1 MADAAHRNHDHR
13 HLPDTR
19 RTLILALTVTVGY
32 ALVEFFAGAAFHSL
46 ALMSD
51 AGHMLSDA
59 LALGLAAFASWVG
72 SRPAGGRH
80 SYGFARAE
88 VVAAFVNGLA
98 MLLIVVVIAVESI
111 SRLLD
116 PQPVTGLGVMVVA
129 IFGLLANL
137 FVAFLISRGERNLNT
152 RAALI
157 HVIGD
162 LIGSVAA
169 ITAGA
174 VIYYTGWQPIDALL
188 SLVIALLILGSTVRL
203 LLDALHVLMEGV
215 PAGLRIEEIG
225 SAIGGLTGIS
235 AVHDLHVWNISSGQV
250 ALSAH
255 VGLDN
260 LDNWAPL
267 LESARLMLQTR
278 FGIAHVT
285 LQPEPAGGINPGYRA
300 RVKILPHPGDHGHGD
315 DDSGH
320 GHGHDHD

>member
-1 MADAAHRNHDHR
+1 MIVA
-13 HLPDTR
+13 LVV
-19 RTLILALTVTVGY
+19 TLGY
-32 ALVEFFAGAAFHSL
+32 ALIEFVAGAAFHSL

-51 AGHMLSDA
+51 AGHMFSDA
-59 LALGLAAFASWVG
+59 LSLGLAAFASWVG
-72 SRPAGGRH
+72 SRPAGSRH

-98 MLLIVVVIAVESI
+98 MLAIVVVIAVESI

-129 IFGLLANL
+129 TVGLLANL
-137 FVAFLISRGERNLNT
+137 FVAFIIGQAERNLNT
-152 RAALI
+152 RAALL

-174 VIYYTGWQPIDALL
+174 VIYFTGWQPIDALL
-188 SLVIALLILGSTVRL
+188 SLVIAVLILGSTVRL
-203 LLDALHVLMEGV
+203 VFEALHVLMEGV
-215 PAGLRIEEIG
+215 PAGLMIEEIG
-225 SAIGGLTGIS
+225 SAINALAGVR

-255 VGLDN
+255 VDLEN

-267 LESARLMLQTR
+267 LESARQMLLTR

-300 RVKILPHPGDHGHGD
+300 RVKILPHRDDHG
-315 DDSGH
+315 SGH
-320 GHGHDHD
+320 GHGHLHDHDHDHDH

>member
-1 MADAAHRNHDHR
+1 MIIA
-13 HLPDTR
+13 LVV
-19 RTLILALTVTVGY
+19 TLGY
-32 ALVEFFAGAAFHSL
+32 ALVEFIAGRAFHSL

-72 SRPAGGRH
+72 SRPAGSRH

-111 SRLLD
+111 GRLLD
-116 PQPVTGLGVMVVA
+116 PQPVAGLGVMVVA
-129 IFGLLANL
+129 FVGLLVNL
-137 FVAFLISRGERNLNT
+137 VVAFLIGRGERNLNT

-157 HVIGD
+157 HVVGD

-188 SLVIALLILGSTVRL
+188 SLVIAVLILASTVRL

-215 PAGLRIEEIG
+215 PAGLRMEEIG
-225 SAIGGLTGIS
+225 SALGAFAGVR

-255 VGLDN
+255 VELDN
-260 LDNWAPL
+260 LDHWAAL
-267 LESARLMLQTR
+267 LESARQMLQTR
-278 FGIAHVT
+278 FGIGHVT

-300 RVKILPHPGDHGHGD
+300 RVKIIAQHGDHER
-315 DDSGH
+315 
-320 GHGHDHD
+320 

>member
-1 MADAAHRNHDHR
+1 MNVADASHPHHAHGHR
-13 HLPDTR
+13 AGSR
-19 RTLILALTVTVGY
+19 RTLTVALVVTLGY
-32 ALVEFFAGAAFHSL
+32 ALVEFVAGKAFHSL

-59 LALGLAAFASWVG
+59 LALGLAAFAAWVG
-72 SRPAGGRH
+72 SRPAGSRH

-98 MLLIVVVIAVESI
+98 MLLIVIVIAVEAI
-111 SRLLD
+111 GRLLE
-116 PQPVTGLGVMVVA
+116 PQAVTGLGVMVIA
-129 IFGLLANL
+129 IVGLFVNL
-137 FVAFLISRGERNLNT
+137 FVAFLIGQGERNLNT

-174 VIYYTGWQPIDALL
+174 VIYFTGWQPIDALL
-188 SLVIALLILGSTVRL
+188 SLVIAVLILASTVRL
-203 LLDALHVLMEGV
+203 ILDALHVLMEGV
-215 PAGLRIEEIG
+215 PAGLRIDEIG
-225 SAIGGLTGIS
+225 RAIGAMPGVR

-255 VGLDN
+255 VELDN
-260 LDNWAPL
+260 LDNWAAL
-267 LESARLMLQTR
+267 LESGRQMLQSR

-300 RVKILPHPGDHGHGD
+300 RVKIIPHHERRGHHSDHEH
-315 DDSGH
+315 
-320 GHGHDHD
+320 

>member
-1 MADAAHRNHDHR
+1 MIVA
-13 HLPDTR
+13 LVV
-19 RTLILALTVTVGY
+19 TLGY
-32 ALVEFFAGAAFHSL
+32 ALVEFIAGAAFHSL

-72 SRPAGGRH
+72 SRPAGSRH

-111 SRLLD
+111 RRLLD

-137 FVAFLISRGERNLNT
+137 FVAFLIGRGERDLNT

-188 SLVIALLILGSTVRL
+188 SLVIAVLILGSTVRL

-225 SAIGGLTGIS
+225 SAIGALTGVR

-255 VGLDN
+255 VDLDD
-260 LDNWAPL
+260 LDHWAPL
-267 LESARLMLQTR
+267 LESARQMLQTR

-300 RVKILPHPGDHGHGD
+300 RVKILPQHDDHGPDHGHG
-315 DDSGH
+315 H
-320 GHGHDHD
+320 HHDHEH